1 MDTLGTILSQ
11 YRASL
16 RMLHSTI
23 VACPADLWNT
33 AGDANRFWHIAYHAL
48 FYTHLY
54 LSCSEQEFQPWGK
67 ARHEY
72 NFLGPLPWPP
82 HEKPKIGEPYSRAE
96 ILEYHDWLLE
106 RVPGL
111 VRGADLEA
119 ASGFPWLPFDR
130 LELHIYNIRHIQH
143 HAGQLIERLRRAGI
157 EGIDWVGRDHES
169 AS

>member
-16 RMLHSTI
+16 RMLRSTI
-23 VACPADLWNT
+23 EACPTDLWNAT
-33 AGDANRFWHIAYHAL
+33 GDANRFWHIAYHAL

-54 LSCSEQEFQPWGK
+54 LSRTEQEFRPWEK
-67 ARHEY
+67 AIPEY

-82 HEKPKIGEPYSRAE
+82 HEKPKIGQPYSQAE
-96 ILEYHDWLLE
+96 VLEYHAWLFE

-111 VRGADLEA
+111 VRAADLEA
-119 ASGFPWLPFDR
+119 ASGFPWLPLRR

-143 HAGQLIERLRRAGI
+143 HAGQLSERLRRVGI
-157 EGIDWVGRDHES
+157 EGCDWVGQGGD
-169 AS
+169 A